1 MNNRDDQ
8 EISKAE
14 QTTRFGCGA
23 LLGLFFGFYIVIKY
37 AFSSFGSAAAIIVA
51 AICVCG
57 CLALKYGDEFWHSI
71 FGNDR

>member
-1 MNNRDDQ
+1 MSKHNDQ

-14 QTTRFGCGA
+14 QATRFGCGA
-23 LLGLFFGFYIVIKY
+23 LLGFFFGFYVVIKY

-57 CLALKYGDEFWHSI
+57 CLALKYGDEFWYAI
-71 FGNDR
+71 FGRDR